1 MKKLIFSLLFLFS
14 AACAFSQYDFY
25 TQTWLAGQ
33 AMMQQF
39 NAQQQAQFQ
48 QMNSNFWSNYQA
60 GQQANNYNQG
70 SLWEQANR
78 QSQSTNYN
86 SNTSNNSNST
96 SNSSTN
102 TSNSS
107 TEKQQ
112 SKRWHVETEWVDCF
126 SCHGSGRC
134 RTCDGKGW
142 HWGSLGLDKLLC
154 PNCTNHDGVCIHCG
168 GKGKRPKEKRE
179 YY

>member
-14 AACAFSQYDFY
+14 AECAFSQYDFY
-25 TQTWLAGQ
+25 TQMLMAGQ

-39 NAQQQAQFQ
+39 NAQMQQQSQ
-48 QMNSNFWSNYQA
+48 NIWSQYPTQTVNY
-60 GQQANNYNQG
+60 GNI
-70 SLWEQANR
+70 WEQANS

-112 SKRWHVETEWVDCF
+112 SKRWHVETVWVDC
-126 SCHGSGRC
+126 SHCHGTAKC
-134 RTCDGKGW
+134 QTCDGKGW
-142 HWGSLGLDKLLC
+142 YWGGLSGFDKLLC
-154 PNCTNHDGVCIHCG
+154 PNCQSNHN
-168 GKGKRPKEKRE
+168 GKCSWCNGTGKRPKEKRE

>member
-25 TQTWLAGQ
+25 TQMFLAGQ
-33 AMMQQF
+33 ALMQQV

-48 QMNSNFWSNYQA
+48 QMTSDFWSNHQA
-60 GQQANNYNQG
+60 G
-70 SLWEQANR
+70 

-142 HWGSLGLDKLLC
+142 YWSGLDKLQC